1 MTKRT
6 RRTHSAA
13 FKAKVAVSASKGGDR
28 RDAIVE
34 VAHACFVAEGYGAT
48 SMSTI
53 AARIGG
59 SKSTLYNYFRSKEEL
74 FDAAVRSSCDRLH
87 ATLAAVPAVGAL
99 RERLVTMAEILVNHM
114 LSPEAL
120 AIHRMV
126 IGEGERFP
134 ELARLFYE
142 AGPRRG
148 IARAAELLKALMD
161 GGALH
166 RIDPMLAAHQFKD
179 LALSGL
185 HSLRLLN
192 VIDDPTPAEKRAW
205 AEIAVDTFLR
215 AYARPSIKAPGPNT
229 QTAPIR
235 AGAEAKSRPQ
245 PVERLARRRDS

>member
-1 MTKRT
+1 MTAET
-6 RRTHSAA
+6 
-13 FKAKVAVSASKGGDR
+13 AKTPHRGDR
-28 RDAIVE
+28 QDAIVD

-53 AARIGG
+53 AARLGG
-59 SKSTLYNYFRSKEEL
+59 SKGTLYNYFRSKEEL
-74 FDAAVRSSCDRLH
+74 FDAVVRRSCERLH
-87 ATLAAVPAVGAL
+87 ATLAAAPVTGSL
-99 RERLVTMAEILVNHM
+99 RERLVATAESLVDHI

-148 IARAAELLKALMD
+148 IARAAELLQSLMD
-161 GGALH
+161 QGLLRRA
-166 RIDPMLAAHQFKD
+166 DPMLAAHQFKD

-185 HSLRLLN
+185 HNMRLWN
-192 VIDDPTPAEKRAW
+192 VIDDPTPAEKRAH

-215 AYARPSIKAPGPNT
+215 AYAEADTP
-229 QTAPIR
+229 R
-235 AGAEAKSRPQ
+235 A
-245 PVERLARRRDS
+245 